1 MVMRDPPLA
10 RDEAILGFLRERG
23 PAGSVELAVGLEM
36 VDRTVR
42 YGLRRLIDGGYVFS
56 PERGRYR
63 ITALG
68 VAVLAQL
75 PDVGRTDDDEAAT
88 QPLPEHSPTA
98 TPAPTSPGDHPRGK
112 LYARLRRRR

>member
-1 MVMRDPPLA
+1 MSGPPLA

-68 VAVLAQL
+68 VAVLAPL
-75 PDVGRTDDDEAAT
+75 PDVGRRVGDEAAT
-88 QPLPEHSPTA
+88 QPLPEPSPTE
-98 TPAPTSPGDHPRGK
+98 TPAPDGQADHTRDK

>member
-1 MVMRDPPLA
+1 MSLPPPT

-23 PAGSVELAVGLEM
+23 PAGSVELAVELEM

-68 VAVLAQL
+68 VAALAPL
-75 PDVGRTDDDEAAT
+75 PSVGRKVEAEAAF
-88 QPLPEHSPTA
+88 QPLPGGHSSA
-98 TPAPTSPGDHPRGK
+98 DTPAPQGPVDHTRGK
-112 LYARLRRRR
+112 LYARMRRQR

>member
-1 MVMRDPPLA
+1 MSGPPLA
-10 RDEAILGFLRERG
+10 RDEAILGFLHQRG
-23 PAGSVELAVGLEM
+23 PAGSVELAAGLGM

-42 YGLRRLIDGGYVFS
+42 YGLRRLINGGYAFS

-68 VAVLAQL
+68 IAALAPVSDPDRKVEGKVAI
-75 PDVGRTDDDEAAT
+75 

-98 TPAPTSPGDHPRGK
+98 TPAPTGPGDHTRDK